1 MGNVSPT
8 VMQQYPQQLQQL
20 PVEEQEIVA
29 SPTEMNL
36 NSIMKIQ
43 NTSIIEWNGT
53 GHQWEAWPE
62 PVFYKLFLDPEGRHA
77 SLTATKVEIWSR
89 NFFSEEITTI
99 FRAKYIGGKRDRPGN
114 MFLFDIMKSNWEQMA
129 LEGGNMEVNMDI
141 VLSHAPLMRTCITL
155 VSYIEL
161 QQRFLTY
168 SGFQGTL
175 NVMVRFAHPC
185 AWDVKDLEA
194 RAQLIG
200 GTFFTF
206 ESLLKLYSSPA
217 EAKRSA
223 WYRALRYGSCRNS
236 GRNQKRWHRA
246 T

>member
-8 VMQQYPQQLQQL
+8 VMQQYPMQHQLQHQL
-20 PVEEQEIVA
+20 QPEEQEIIH
-29 SPTEMNL
+29 SPTELNL

-43 NTSIIEWNGT
+43 NTAIVEWNGT

-62 PVFYKLFLDPEGRHA
+62 PVFYKLFLDPEGRNA
-77 SLTATKVEIWSR
+77 SLSATKVEIWSR

-114 MFLFDIMKSNWEQMA
+114 MFLFDIMKSNWEQIA
-129 LEGGNMEVNMDI
+129 LDGGNMEVNMDI

-200 GTFFTF
+200 G
-206 ESLLKLYSSPA
+206 K
-217 EAKRSA
+217 
-223 WYRALRYGSCRNS
+223 W
-236 GRNQKRWHRA
+236 
-246 T
+246 